1 MNYAIETSGLKKRY
15 GDHWALKGID
25 LAVKPGSVYGL
36 LGPNGAGKTTTV
48 GILTTL
54 LKPDDGEARV
64 MGFDVRSQAAEVRSR
79 ISLTGQYAS
88 VDEDLTGLE
97 NLILIGRLYGFSWK
111 AARARARELLEAFD
125 LTSSALKLVRTFSGG
140 MRRRLDVAAGLVV
153 HSDVIFLDEPTT
165 GLDPRSRNQ
174 VWEIVRAIAEQ
185 GATVLLTTQYMEE
198 ADRLAHRL
206 AVIDHGRVIAEGTG
220 RDLKARVG
228 ANSLHIRLYSASDTK
243 KAAAVLKHEKLVVHP
258 GSDAFSLVA
267 TIDEDHKIS
276 KVFHALSA
284 KGLRM
289 AEFAVSQPSMDE
301 VFFALTGH
309 PAEGEAGEAK
319 TGDTG
324 EVVAGRIE

>member
-1 MNYAIETSGLKKRY
+1 MNQAIETYGLKKRY

-25 LAVKPGSVYGL
+25 LSVKPGSVYGL

-54 LKPDDGEARV
+54 LKPDEGEARV
-64 MGFDVRSQAAEVRSR
+64 MGFDVRRQAAEVRSR

-125 LTSSALKLVRTFSGG
+125 LSSSALKLVRTYSGG

-206 AVIDHGRVIAEGTG
+206 AVIDHGKVIAEGTG

-228 ANSLHIRLYSASDTK
+228 ANSLHIRLYSAADAK
-243 KAAAVLKHEKLVVHP
+243 KAGQELRKQKLAVHT

-267 TIDEDHKIS
+267 TIDRDDRIS
-276 KVFHALSA
+276 KVFHALSS

-309 PAEGEAGEAK
+309 PAENETGEPNSGESKTGAAGE
-319 TGDTG
+319 
-324 EVVAGRIE
+324 V